1 MNWLIAIL
9 LLCLGGCLWGLGSA
23 NRDEV
28 IGLLEQMLAV
38 GLLLVVLFIGHQIL
52 LEILFL
58 AIAIWLPKA
67 RSGLSLSLPPANR
80 DDVLIPF

>member
-1 MNWLIAIL
+1 MNWWIALI
-9 LLCLGGCLWGLGSA
+9 LLCLGAGLWGLGSA

-38 GLLLVVLFIGHQIL
+38 GLLLVVFFIGHQLI
-52 LEILFL
+52 LEISFL
-58 AIAIWLPKA
+58 IIALSLPKA
-67 RSGLSLSLPPANR
+67 RSGLSLRLPPTNH